1 MGFAIR
7 TEREEENLDHLVGKR
22 IKLIHM
28 GTDPNNGQPDY
39 VPVPDGTEGVVRSVA
54 VVQGDG
60 VIMMEW
66 DNGRGLNLI
75 YGVDTYEVL
84 D

>member
-1 MGFAIR
+1 MG
-7 TEREEENLDHLVGKR
+7 NLSHLVGKR

-28 GTDPNNGQPDY
+28 GSDPSSKPDY

-54 VVQGDG
+54 NVQGDG
-60 VIMMEW
+60 VIMMNW
-66 DNGRGLNLI
+66 DNGRTLNMIESL
-75 YGVDTYEVL
+75 DTYQVL